1 MPEPS
6 SSAFLPVPRHGSRW
20 LLWGVTLLALAVI
33 QATLLLAFTSFAKD
47 KAKETCAFAS
57 SLDPS
62 AFKKAEKL
70 FQQGFKNDKLT
81 VLKLHKGT
89 LYANLLSNYTPKI
102 VTLLG
107 LLCSTLPL
115 LSHHAHREHEY
126 MLINCCSMPFPE
138 HVKDKSRPF
147 PIPTFADQFFTTNA
161 TTLSKV
167 ETDTV
172 VVNKATLI
180 FPSKTRGMWLPVRRE
195 DATTRR
201 RKATREEE
209 ESQTHFQVLREQL
222 LEEANAAPWKERS
235 DLPFWQGY
243 LPFIQAFTYP
253 TDHPRVHLVRF
264 SKDHPTCVHARFT
277 PRLDR
282 HDDYESA
289 PPADLADMVV
299 ANPPPLRY
307 AEHKYLVNV
316 GNIGYGE
323 RFWEMLLSGSTV
335 LWMQEGWNEWW
346 YPYLQPYVH
355 YVPVLSNASDL
366 CDKVQWLK
374 AHPEEAERI
383 ANNGRRLVEQLLT
396 WENVVSYTAQT
407 VDGYLEGCSELMG
420 TLRRTSKTFQWLEGR
435 KGAVPLC
442 SVDGLSGGEEAQE
455 GLNMFRKL
463 WEQVGGGEATLEGA
477 LAAVHTALVD
487 TLAEANKPS

>member
-1 MPEPS
+1 MPESS
-6 SSAFLPVPRHGSRW
+6 SSAFRPVPRHGSRW

-33 QATLLLAFTSFAKD
+33 QATLLRSFVSSSTAAVISSPSSPATSLSSPVVTSASLPLVSSPSPFLPKRDTSTVTFTSFAKD
-47 KAKETCAFAS
+47 KAKETCALAS
-57 SLDPS
+57 SLDAS

-81 VLKLHKGT
+81 
-89 LYANLLSNYTPKI
+89 
-102 VTLLG
+102 
-107 LLCSTLPL
+107 
-115 LSHHAHREHEY
+115 
-126 MLINCCSMPFPE
+126 
-138 HVKDKSRPF
+138 DKSRPF
-147 PIPTFADQFFTTNA
+147 PIPTFSDQFFTTNA
-161 TTLSKV
+161 TALSQV

-195 DATTRR
+195 DTITRK
-201 RKATREEE
+201 KATRESE
-209 ESQTHFQVLREQL
+209 ESQTYFQVLREQL

-235 DLPFWQGY
+235 DLPFWQGH
-243 LPFIQAFTYP
+243 LPFVQAFTYP

-299 ANPPPLRY
+299 ANPSPLRY
-307 AEHKYLVNV
+307 ADHKYLVNV

-346 YPYLQPYVH
+346 YLYLQPYVH

-383 ANNGRRLVEQLLT
+383 ANNGQRLVEQLLT
-396 WENVVSYTAQT
+396 WENVLSYTAQT
-407 VDGYLEGCSELMG
+407 MDGYLEGCSELMG
-420 TLRRTSKTFQWLEGR
+420 TLRRSSKTFQWLEGR

-442 SVDGLSGGEEAQE
+442 SVDGLSGGEEEE
-455 GLNMFRKL
+455 GLMFRKL
-463 WEQVGGGEATLEGA
+463 WEQVGGGEPTLEGA

-487 TLAEANKPS
+487 ALAEANKPS